1 MENNNEFWR
10 VLSDIVELNYDILD
24 KAARVGV
31 ILEKVRATREEVTHF
46 VVAVLVGT
54 YLLDPDM
61 FEEIV
66 TISKTLAM
74 NIMKQKSR

>member
-1 MENNNEFWR
+1 MEDEFWNAI
-10 VLSDIVELNYDILD
+10 SDVVELCYDILD
-24 KAARVGV
+24 KTARVGV
-31 ILEKVRATREEVTHF
+31 ILEKVRATREEITHF

-54 YLLDPDM
+54 YLRDPDI

>member
-1 MENNNEFWR
+1 MEDEFWNAI
-10 VLSDIVELNYDILD
+10 SDVVELCYDILD

-54 YLLDPDM
+54 YLRDPDT